1 MRILIFGLP
10 GSGKTTL
17 AEKLLRFSP
26 NVVHLNAD
34 RIRKEY
40 DDWDFSP
47 EGRTRQATRMRTLA
61 DSAIANG
68 TEFVI
73 ADFVA
78 PTFEL
83 RNIFAA
89 DFVIWVDTL
98 KAGRFEDTNKVWEP
112 PTAIE
117 YDVHI
122 QQYTDAIEEERLW
135 NLIIKSQQD

>member
-17 AEKLLRFSP
+17 AEKLLRFSS
-26 NVVHLNAD
+26 NIVHLNAD

-40 DDWDFSP
+40 NDWDFSP
-47 EGRTRQATRMRTLA
+47 EGRHRQATRMRTLA

-68 TEFVI
+68 AEFVI

-78 PTFEL
+78 PIFEL

-89 DFVIWVDTL
+89 DFAIWVDTL
-98 KAGRFEDTNKVWEP
+98 KTGRFEDTNKVWQP
-112 PTAIE
+112 PTTIE
-117 YDVHI
+117 YDAHI
-122 QQYTDAIEEERLW
+122 QQYTTDVEEERLW
-135 NLIIKSQQD
+135 NLIINNQRG